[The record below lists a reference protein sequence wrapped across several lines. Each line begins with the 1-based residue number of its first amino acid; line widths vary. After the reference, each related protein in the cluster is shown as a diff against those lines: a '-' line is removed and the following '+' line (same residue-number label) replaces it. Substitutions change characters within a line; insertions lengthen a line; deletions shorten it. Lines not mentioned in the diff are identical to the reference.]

1 MDKSIDKIIEYRGFS
16 NLFVCLIKSEGKYY
30 LVWAR
35 TKEPIVVYTSDG
47 QVEIGW
53 NNQKMSVSYEKTGSL
68 QVDFTPTNGAI
79 VHLVEL
85 QTKSQFYTIVEI
97 LREVIGE

>member
-30 LVWAR
+30 LVWAH
-35 TKEPIVVYTSDG
+35 TKEPIVTYTSNG
-47 QVEIGW
+47 QLEVGW
-53 NNQKMSVSYEKTGSL
+53 CNQQMYASYEKTGSFH
-68 QVDFTPTNGAI
+68 VDFIPKNDGLI
-79 VHLVEL
+79 HLVEL

-97 LREVIGE
+97 LRGIIGE

>member
-16 NLFVCLIKSEGKYY
+16 NLFVCLIKNEGKYY
-30 LVWAR
+30 LVWAH
-35 TKEPIVVYTSDG
+35 TKEPVIALSSNNKLEV
-47 QVEIGW
+47 GW
-53 NNQKMSVSYEKTGSL
+53 HNQEMFASYEKTGSL
-68 QVDFTPTNGAI
+68 QIDFVPKDNSL

-97 LREVIGE
+97 VRGIIGE